1 MIKQSND
8 NDVQRNENYNLNTKL
23 DAIRMDEGKYKNLFA
38 LLAANLDQ
46 LKVGSD
52 VREDEQLELSEM
64 YIAICNHNLDE
75 KNKSTIGRLL
85 RRSAS

>member
-23 DAIRMDEGKYKNLFA
+23 DAIRMDEGKYKNLFS

-52 VREDEQLELSEM
+52 VKENEQLEISEM
-64 YIAICNHNLDE
+64 Y
-75 KNKSTIGRLL
+75 TIINTI
-85 RRSAS
+85 